1 ANCSLSAGNSRLV
14 SAPMRRLLLL
24 LFALLVAVPAAAQP
38 RGAILIYSG
47 TTGYRHESIPAG
59 IEAVT
64 AIAKRRGLT
73 VVASED
79 PDVFSTQSLKR
90 FRAIV
95 LLSCTTDPKK
105 PESEWLVGD
114 RRDALQAFVRRGGGI
129 LAIHAAADSHYH

>member
-1 ANCSLSAGNSRLV
+1 
-14 SAPMRRLLLL
+14 MRRLLLL
-24 LFALLVAVPAAAQP
+24 LLTLALASPAVAAT
-38 RGAILIYSG
+38 RGAVLIFSG

-64 AIAKRRGLT
+64 ALAKRRGLT

-79 PDVFSTQSLKR
+79 PTIFSAASLKR

-105 PESEWLVGD
+105 AESEWLVGD
-114 RRDALQAFVRRGGGI
+114 R
-129 LAIHAAADSHYH
+129 

>member
-1 ANCSLSAGNSRLV
+1 
-14 SAPMRRLLLL
+14 MRQLLL
-24 LFALLVAVPAAAQP
+24 LFLALVIATPVVAQP

-59 IEAVT
+59 IEAV
-64 AIAKRRGLT
+64 AALARQRGLS

-79 PDVFSTQSLKR
+79 PAMFSAGSLKR

-105 PESEWLVGD
+105 PESEWLIGD
-114 RRDALQAFVRRGGGI
+114 RRTALQRFVESG
-129 LAIHAAADSHYH
+129 

>member
-1 ANCSLSAGNSRLV
+1 
-14 SAPMRRLLLL
+14 MRRFILLLALLLL
-24 LFALLVAVPAAAQP
+24 HAPATAGP

-64 AIAKRRGLT
+64 AIAKRRGLA

-79 PDVFSTQSLKR
+79 PAMFSAGNLKR

-114 RRDALQAFVRRGGGI
+114 RRTALQQFVQNG
-129 LAIHAAADSHYH
+129 